1 MQAFNLS
8 SRIKQV
14 YNKVFLGLRFAQ
26 PSTKGGKRDEGIK
39 SMCEVDDHDRP
50 GSKLVKQGKEGLRE
64 LVWTRE
70 VVRHTGMALRG
81 RGAVLEQ
88 GSLSQEGAS

>member
-1 MQAFNLS
+1 
-8 SRIKQV
+8 
-14 YNKVFLGLRFAQ
+14 
-26 PSTKGGKRDEGIK
+26 
-39 SMCEVDDHDRP
+39 MCEVDDHDRP